1 MIYVKSA
8 LVGLLVVFGAFVLVL
23 FGVAAY
29 LSIVHKVETGAIA
42 WDPVSLT
49 TPSTWLVALVIFLGG
64 FFWEFR
70 RCRSK

>member
-1 MIYVKSA
+1 M
-8 LVGLLVVFGAFVLVL
+8 FGTLVL
-23 FGVAAY
+23 ALFAVAAY
-29 LSIVHKVETGAIA
+29 LSIVYKVHTGPIA

-49 TPSTWLVALVIFLGG
+49 TPSSWLVALVIFLGG

>member
-8 LVGLLVVFGAFVLVL
+8 LVGLLVVFGAFVPML
-23 FGVAAY
+23 FAVAAY
-29 LSIVHKVETGAIA
+29 LSTVHKVQTETIA

-49 TPSTWLVALVIFLGG
+49 TPSTWLLALIIFLGG
-64 FFWEFR
+64 FLWEFR